1 MDLAFADVAAVVSAA
16 GFLAVSVAILF
27 MLGRIRRG
35 TRKSISGRP
44 RKRPAGKDV
53 CGICLGTVSK
63 GDIIA
68 RCGCGQIFHDACAKP
83 TDTCPYCG
91 RSYNEFTI
99 ETPHCVK
106 CPSCGSDVVGNV
118 CECGALVNRGGTF
131 ICGCGNTLDASDP
144 VCGRCGAKYE
154 LHTGRGGV

>member
-1 MDLAFADVAAVVSAA
+1 MDLGTFTEPAALLAAAGVFIAVV
-16 GFLAVSVAILF
+16 ILF
-27 MLGRIRRG
+27 MLIRIRKG
-35 TRKSISGRP
+35 AKKSISGRP
-44 RKRPAGKDV
+44 RRSPAGKDV

-63 GDIIA
+63 GDMIA

-83 TDTCPYCG
+83 TDICPYCE
-91 RSYNEFTI
+91 RSYAEFAI
-99 ETPHCVK
+99 ESPHCVK

-131 ICGCGNTLDASDP
+131 ICGCGNALDASDP

-154 LHTGRGGV
+154 LRSGHRD